1 MRNGGYLLA
10 AVACTALTVAST
22 GCNRRVE
29 ARTRVNPERVTKIR
43 EVLASGAKADGG
55 GQAAAAQTATGW
67 ATLRG
72 TFKLVG
78 SAPQPGRITADKDPD
93 VCGKHELFDESV
105 VVADDG
111 SLANAV
117 IYLRT
122 KVTPNPDLVSAAP
135 PEAVLDNKDCRFEP
149 HVLAMRAGQTLLV
162 KNSDPVGH
170 NSNIDAK
177 ANPSI
182 NALIPSDNSTAQVM
196 NREESQ
202 PVKVGCNIHPWMGA
216 WIIVRNDPY
225 TSVSDKSGAFVIEK
239 LPAGIDLEFQL
250 WQEKPGPL
258 KNVQV
263 EGGKVDGKGRLK
275 LKLEPDQELTLSIN
289 VPVEALTK

>member
-1 MRNGGYLLA
+1 MACAALA
-10 AVACTALTVAST
+10 MLQT

-29 ARTRVNPERVTKIR
+29 AGPRINAERVEKIR
-43 EVLASGAKADGG
+43 EVLASGAKAGG
-55 GQAAAAQTATGW
+55 GDQGPAPQTATGW
-67 ATLRG
+67 ATIRG
-72 TFKLVG
+72 TFKVVG
-78 SAPQPGRITADKDPD
+78 TAPTPAKLNADKDTD
-93 VCGKHELFDESV
+93 TCGKHPLFDESV

-111 SLANAV
+111 GLANAL

-122 KVTPNPDLVSAAP
+122 KVTPNPDLASAAAT
-135 PEAVLDNKDCRFEP
+135 EVVLDNKDCRFEP
-149 HVLAMRAGQTLLV
+149 HVLAMRAGQTLVV

-182 NALIPSDNSTAQVM
+182 NALIPSDNSTTQVM
-196 NREESQ
+196 SKEESQ

-216 WIIVRNDPY
+216 WLVVRNDPY
-225 TSVSDKSGAFVIEK
+225 ASVSDKSGGFVIEK
-239 LPAGIDLEFQL
+239 LPSGIDLEFQL

-263 EGGKVDGKGRLK
+263 EGAKIDGKGRLK
-275 LKLEPDQELTLSIN
+275 LKLEPDQQLTLN
-289 VPVEALTK
+289 FDVPVEALAK